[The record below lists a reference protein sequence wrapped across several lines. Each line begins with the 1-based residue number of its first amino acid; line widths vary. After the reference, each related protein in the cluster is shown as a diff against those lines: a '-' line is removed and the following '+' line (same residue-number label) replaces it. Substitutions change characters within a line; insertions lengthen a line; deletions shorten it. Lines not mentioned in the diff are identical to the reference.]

1 MCRAGAILLLVLCWA
16 GPLAATTYYVATD
29 GDDEDAGTIGEPWA
43 TIAYAMSTSSGVT
56 PGDTVYVRAGTYNES
71 VELQLDGTS
80 GNRITLRNYQEE
92 SVIVTGWKAL
102 TSWTQCAVD
111 EAGLTVGG
119 TTNPKAT
126 RIYKHTVAEADIGT
140 IEAVWMIEDVN
151 VLRIAYEPNQPT
163 AASYYE
169 DLGSYRGVAD
179 EGGNLGQKAFMVDS
193 TNFTQ
198 GDDYWNGARFM
209 HFWMGQS
216 VLNYGWGY
224 GYSTSVS
231 DFVAADD
238 KLIFGTPA
246 LTQNFYSTGDKYALL
261 NHPHIIDGRGEFYHT
276 TTPVSGNYTLYL
288 WPWDTD
294 NLSNGKIKI
303 SKYEQG
309 IKCASG
315 KGDYHTIQ
323 GVTFDGYSA
332 IYERAIVHLNYTTNS
347 EAVDCNVYN
356 CASQACAFRITAGTK
371 NTFERCDVNTL
382 ARHRGMW
389 ASDGAQDVNFID
401 CNITRTQKTSMY
413 MTGAQD
419 SIITGCTISGPPGV
433 HGNSLSL
440 YTGCDEILVAYNQII
455 NGTFALTL
463 NASSNITVISNVLD
477 GTEDKIFAQWSACT
491 GDLMF
496 CNNVVYGAPA
506 NKDGFHA
513 SGDNWSNMYVYN
525 NTVCG
530 DGWAGNPNVWTSLNW
545 NEDEDWFDPGGQ
557 REDSYLY
564 DGQSGRPGIAD
575 LWTDAAND
583 DFTLCEDSLLINKGI
598 DVSSYY
604 PTTEFPD
611 FDFTKDL
618 AGNPRVNGGVID
630 IGPYEFQEVGA
641 TAYLLLRSAP

>member
-1 MCRAGAILLLVLCWA
+1 MRTLATLLLLACLA
-16 GPLAATTYYVATD
+16 GPLGATTYYVATD
-29 GDDEDAGTIGEPWA
+29 GDNEDAGDINNPWE
-43 TIAYAMSTSSGVT
+43 TIAYAMSTSSGVEA
-56 PGDTVYVRAGTYNES
+56 GDTVYVRAGSYNES
-71 VELQLDGTS
+71 VQLQLDGSS
-80 GNRITLRNYQEE
+80 GSRITLAVYPTE
-92 SVIVTGWKAL
+92 SVTVTGWKAL
-102 TSWTQCAVD
+102 TVWFQCASD

-119 TTNPKAT
+119 VTNPKAT
-126 RIYKHTVAEADIGT
+126 RIYKHSVAEADIGN

-169 DLGSYRGVAD
+169 DLGSYTAVAD
-179 EGGNLGQKAFMVDS
+179 EGGNLGQKAYLVDS
-193 TNFTQ
+193 ANFTQ
-198 GDDYWNGARFM
+198 ADDYWNGARFM

-246 LTQNFYSTGDKYALL
+246 LSQNFYSTGDRYALL

-276 TTPVSGNYTLYL
+276 TTPDEGNYTVYL

-309 IKCASG
+309 IKCATE
-315 KGDYHTIQ
+315 KGDYHTVQ
-323 GVTFDGYSA
+323 GFTFDGYSA
-332 IYERAIVHLNYTTNS
+332 VYERAIVHLNYTTGS

-356 CASQACAFRITAGTK
+356 CASQACAFRITAGSD

-440 YTGCDEILVAYNQII
+440 YTNCDEILVAYNRIV
-455 NGTFALTL
+455 NSTFALTL
-463 NASSNITVISNVLD
+463 NASANITVLSNIFD
-477 GTEDKIFAQWSACT
+477 GTEDKIIAQWSACT
-491 GDLMF
+491 GDLVF
-496 CNNVVYGAPA
+496 CNNLVYGAPV
-506 NKDGFHA
+506 NKDGFHVSA
-513 SGDNWSNMYVYN
+513 SNWSNMYVYN
-525 NTVCG
+525 NTFCG
-530 DGWAGNPNVWTSLNW
+530 DGHGGNPNVWTSLNW
-545 NEDEDWFDPGGQ
+545 DEDEEDFEPEGS

-564 DGQSGRPGIAD
+564 DGNSGRDGPTD
-575 LWTDAAND
+575 LWTDPASD
-583 DFTLCEDSLLINKGI
+583 DFTLKTDSPLINKGI

-604 PTTEFPD
+604 PTAEFPD

-618 AGNPRVNGGVID
+618 AGNPRVSGGAID
-630 IGPYEFQEVGA
+630 IGPYEYQEGGS
-641 TAYLLLRSAP
+641 TQYLFIGGGS